1 MLYCVYYM
9 LINVTVMA
17 TIRKS
22 LTITSAQEAWIK
34 LQIENGGFAN
44 DSEYMRHLI
53 RMDEERNR
61 EFIITKAA
69 IEEGYTSGVS
79 TRVRSV
85 EEIVEAAKI
94 RQSNSAKGNENA

>member
-1 MLYCVYYM
+1 M